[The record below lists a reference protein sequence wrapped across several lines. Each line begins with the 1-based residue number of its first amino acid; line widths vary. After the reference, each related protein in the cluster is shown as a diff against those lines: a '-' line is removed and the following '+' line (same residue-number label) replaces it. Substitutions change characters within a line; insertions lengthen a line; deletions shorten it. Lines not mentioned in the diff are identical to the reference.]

1 MSQPGERTVIV
12 DDPPPARAPG
22 TSARAL
28 LAWVLRGV
36 DAGPRP
42 FFQAA
47 LVSLAATCCLGILIA
62 FEIRPPGPLPWQQH
76 DVIFISLGGL
86 ALVVISALVTVLIPA
101 SVRATVLNRVVA
113 PQQRAAIWLALTIWF
128 PLLDIIAYYRTE
140 STLPLTVRWIA
151 FGYLDKRWMTAAY
164 LLGALAPMVLL
175 VGASRVLEA
184 GRKHPASWGAWL
196 RDLAPHRQPG
206 PLTANTVA
214 ANTVAATSVISDTAG
229 ADTVVAKPVAASPA
243 AASTG
248 VGSTGVGS
256 TEVADTGPR
265 HARTRATAAATTGAA
280 TTGAATTGAGDAS
293 PGASP
298 ERFPSPGFIRVVA
311 GLLTALG
318 LAYYFYGPPWYLSR
332 TSGSLSIGYQ
342 EDLYLGGLQAISKG
356 AVPYIGPAAIQYGP
370 GSQWFSY
377 EYMRHFA
384 TFSVVGFRES
394 WAMFEWVG
402 ASLLFVVFFLAFGYF
417 RGLVAALMSALIY
430 PALQEMEFVPHGA
443 YSGLYGWAS
452 PLRYAGAISLL
463 LLLPAAIRRAPAWR
477 GVLGA
482 FVLGLI
488 WGLLSYVAQENLVA
502 GAVGAIVLSALL
514 LFAGSA
520 SVRSVVTSLVAV
532 LAGFVV
538 SWLPV
543 VSFYA
548 GKGLLGRFVY
558 LYFMDPLAVA
568 QWYSNTPYG
577 WPRAGKPPV
586 AAETAISGPWKD
598 MYHILPFLLA
608 LLALLAI
615 LQFRPFRVA
624 MDWSKDRIML
634 VAVVLTTILL
644 YQGAMLRADG
654 EHLTGTLLVVP
665 LLVVAVATT
674 LPRLLGALKPRTLG
688 FAGVLIF
695 AVSFLLLPLHAYK
708 LSSVGDQAAAPALDR
723 ARLAAEKGPRTPH
736 TLADLRIGAGLWH
749 RPACCQSDSEPMR
762 NFIKLANRI
771 HKIIGNRVTYVQ
783 GFAAGYPGIILFVA
797 DLRPAPVPLDLR
809 TMVFTDQAKRQYVAD
824 YKRSVLPHVQ
834 AVVTSDLQ
842 ASEVRE
848 FELRYP
854 NYRTFT
860 LYWRHSHPYYVLLS

>member
-12 DDPPPARAPG
+12 DDPPPARAPR
-22 TSARAL
+22 TAARAL
-28 LAWVLRGV
+28 LARVLRAV
-36 DAGPRP
+36 DAGPKR

-47 LVSLAATCCLGILIA
+47 LVSLTATCGLAILIA
-62 FEIRPPGPLPWQQH
+62 FAIRPAGPLPWQQH

-86 ALVVISALVTVLIPA
+86 GLVVIAALVTVLVPA
-101 SVRATVLNRVVA
+101 SARAALIDRAVA
-113 PQQRAAIWLALTIWF
+113 PQQRAAVWLSLTVWF
-128 PLLDIIAYYRTE
+128 PLLLLIAYYRTE

-175 VGASRVLEA
+175 VGAARVLEA
-184 GRKHPASWGAWL
+184 GRKHPASWRAWL
-196 RDLAPHRQPG
+196 RDLAPYRQSG

-214 ANTVAATSVISDTAG
+214 AASVIS
-229 ADTVVAKPVAASPA
+229 DTVVAKPVVAGPVVASPVV
-243 AASTG
+243 ASTG
-248 VGSTGVGS
+248 VG
-256 TEVADTGPR
+256 EAGPR
-265 HARTRATAAATTGAA
+265 HARPRETAV
-280 TTGAATTGAGDAS
+280 ATTGAGDAS
-293 PGASP
+293 QAASP
-298 ERFPSPGFIRVVA
+298 ERYPGAGFIKVIA
-311 GLLTALG
+311 GVLTALA
-318 LAYYFYGPPWYLSR
+318 LAYYFYGPPWYLNR

-402 ASLLFVVFFLAFGYF
+402 ASLLFVVFFLALGYF
-417 RGLVAALMSALIY
+417 RGLIATLLSALIY

-452 PLRYAGAISLL
+452 PLRYAGAIALL

-477 GVLGA
+477 GLAGA

-488 WGLLSYVAQENLVA
+488 WGLLSYVAQENLAA
-502 GAVGAIVLSALL
+502 GVVGAIVLGALL
-514 LFAGSA
+514 LLTGSA
-520 SVRSVVTSLVAV
+520 SRRAVFTSLLAV
-532 LAGFVV
+532 LVGFVV
-538 SWLPV
+538 AWLPV
-543 VSFYA
+543 VVFYA
-548 GKGLLGRFVY
+548 GKGLLGRFLY

-568 QWYSNTPYG
+568 QGYSNTPYG

-586 AAETAISGPWKD
+586 AAETAISGPWRL
-598 MYHILPFLLA
+598 MYHGLPFLLA
-608 LLALLAI
+608 VLALLAI

-624 MDWSKDRIML
+624 LDWSKDRIML

-665 LLVVAVATT
+665 LLVIAVATT
-674 LPRLLGALKPRTLG
+674 LPRLLGALRPRTLG

-695 AVSFLLLPLHAYK
+695 AASFLLLPLHAYK
-708 LSSVGDQAAAPALDR
+708 FSSIGGQAAAPVLDR
-723 ARLAAEKGPRTPH
+723 QQLAAEKDPRTPH
-736 TLADLRIGAGLWH
+736 TLADMRVGAGLWH
-749 RPACCQSDSEPMR
+749 RLACCQSDSEPMR
-762 NFIKLANRI
+762 NLIKLADQI
-771 HKIIGNRVTYVQ
+771 HKDVGNRVTYVQ
-783 GFAAGYPGIILFVA
+783 GFAAGYPGIILFLA

-809 TMVFTDQAKRQYVAD
+809 TMVFTDQAKRQYVLD

-834 AVVTSDLQ
+834 AVITSDLK

-848 FELRYP
+848 FEARYP
-854 NYRTFT
+854 HYKTIP
-860 LYWRHSHPYYVLLS
+860 LSWRHSHPYWVLLS

>member
-12 DDPPPARAPG
+12 DDPPPARAPR
-22 TSARAL
+22 TAARAL
-28 LAWVLRGV
+28 LARVLRAV
-36 DAGPRP
+36 DAGPRR

-47 LVSLAATCCLGILIA
+47 LVSLTATCGLAILIA
-62 FEIRPPGPLPWQQH
+62 FAIRPAGPLPWQQH

-86 ALVVISALVTVLIPA
+86 GLVVIAALVTVLIPA
-101 SVRATVLNRVVA
+101 PARAALIDRVVA

-128 PLLDIIAYYRTE
+128 PLLLLIAYYRAE

-175 VGASRVLEA
+175 VGAARVLEA
-184 GRKHPASWGAWL
+184 GRKQPASWRAWL

-206 PLTANTVA
+206 QLAAGTVTSDTVTADTVTADTVTASAVVAGTAGKHRAHQAVVANTVLA
-214 ANTVAATSVISDTAG
+214 DTA
-229 ADTVVAKPVAASPA
+229 
-243 AASTG
+243 
-248 VGSTGVGS
+248 
-256 TEVADTGPR
+256 
-265 HARTRATAAATTGAA
+265 
-280 TTGAATTGAGDAS
+280 AGDAS
-293 PGASP
+293 QAASS
-298 ERFPSPGFIRVVA
+298 ERFPGAGFIRVIA
-311 GLLTALG
+311 GVLTALA

-332 TSGSLSIGYQ
+332 TSGSVSIGYQ

-377 EYMRHFA
+377 EFMRHFA

-402 ASLLFVVFFLAFGYF
+402 ASLLFVVFFLALGYF
-417 RGLVAALMSALIY
+417 RGLIATLLSALIY

-477 GVLGA
+477 GLAGA

-488 WGLLSYVAQENLVA
+488 WGLLSYVAQENLAA
-502 GAVGAIVLSALL
+502 GAVGAIVLAALL
-514 LFAGSA
+514 LFTGSA
-520 SVRSVVTSLVAV
+520 SMRAVFTSLLAV
-532 LAGFVV
+532 LGGFIVA
-538 SWLPV
+538 WLPV
-543 VSFYA
+543 VAFYA
-548 GKGLLGRFVY
+548 GKGLLGRFLY

-568 QWYSNTPYG
+568 QGYSNTPYG

-586 AAETAISGPWKD
+586 AAETAISGPWRL
-598 MYHILPFLLA
+598 MYHGLPFLLA
-608 LLALLAI
+608 VLAMLAI
-615 LQFRPFRVA
+615 LQFRPFRVV

-634 VAVVLTTILL
+634 VAVLLTTILL

-665 LLVVAVATT
+665 LLVVAAATM
-674 LPRLLGALKPRTLG
+674 LPRLLGALQLRTLAI
-688 FAGVLIF
+688 AGVLIF
-695 AVSFLLLPLHAYK
+695 AVSFLLLPLKAYT
-708 LSSVGDQAAAPALDR
+708 LSSIGGQAAAPVLDR
-723 ARLAAEKGPRTPH
+723 QRLAAEKDPPTPH
-736 TLADLRIGAGLWH
+736 TLADVRVGAGLWH

-762 NFIKLANRI
+762 NFIKLANEI

-783 GFAAGYPGIILFVA
+783 GFAAGYPGVILFLA

-809 TMVFTDQAKRQYVAD
+809 TMVFTVQAKRQYVLD

-834 AVVTSDLQ
+834 AVVTSDMS

-848 FELRYP
+848 FESRYP
-854 NYRTFT
+854 NFRTFP